1 MDEENLLSI
10 IRERPDGILQNELW
24 KTAGIDSRKCSRF
37 IKRLLDKNLIT
48 RETAVSMGSRTYLVR
63 ATEGVPFKTG
73 ALNPNLKYL
82 IANGQF
88 SPCVG
93 CRIECEPEYCDYL
106 TEWIANLLAE
116 EH

>member
-1 MDEENLLSI
+1 MDKESLLSI
-10 IRERPDGILQNELW
+10 IRERTDGILQNELW
-24 KTAGIDSRKCSRF
+24 KVAGIDSRKCSRL
-37 IKRLLDKNLIT
+37 IKRLLDKDLIT

-63 ATEGVPFKTG
+63 VVEGPFESG
-73 ALNPNLKYL
+73 ALRGDLKYL

-93 CRIECEPEYCDYL
+93 CRIECEPEYCEYL

-116 EH
+116 ES